1 MTKQEFEQ
9 LEDKLEQQRDQ
20 LSLLLAEIRYTQMLV
35 RKICTDYQTGSQT
48 KSKTQD

>member
-9 LEDKLEQQRDQ
+9 LEEKLEQQNDR
-20 LSLLLAEIRYTQMLV
+20 LKLVLAEIKYTQMLV
-35 RKICTDYQTGSQT
+35 RKICTDYQHGNQT